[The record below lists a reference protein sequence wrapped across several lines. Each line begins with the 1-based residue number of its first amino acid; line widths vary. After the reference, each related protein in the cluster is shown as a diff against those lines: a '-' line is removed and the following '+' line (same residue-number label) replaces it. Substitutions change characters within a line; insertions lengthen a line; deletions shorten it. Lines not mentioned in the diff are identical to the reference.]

1 MPINQEMLKVAQEN
15 VKQADLR
22 GSYLV
27 GSNTASLGGLAGA
40 GLGGVYGLASGA
52 MGSRKGS
59 RIKDTLMG
67 GLRGA
72 AGGGLLGAGAGAGFG
87 ATIGSYIPATEI
99 INSAKA
105 GTPIGMDAL
114 KAKLQ
119 GVDPSRA
126 AGLTTLGTLGGA
138 GLGGL
143 VGGALLNQQKPASKP
158 KKDEKATEAEKQ
170 SADSWQ
176 SVNLAKNPI
185 NWSRVL
191 PKADATAKDWKSA
204 GGGWMGSALPNK
216 SPTAPAAAPA
226 MKPMPGAMKKSAF
239 AFGQKAAA
247 GLGNFN
253 LSSLQKYL
261 PGAGLGAGAGA
272 LVGGLG
278 GLMFPGRRRGR
289 LGGALRGALAGAGL
303 GGLAGGA
310 ASGGMFGQ
318 QAQGAMSDV
327 YKRLGEFY
335 TDKFNPKSRLQFK
348 SQTPEEVAARAGEEP
363 LGE

>member
-1 MPINQEMLKVAQEN
+1 MRQNFQELQKTN
-15 VKQADLR
+15 
-22 GSYLV
+22 
-27 GSNTASLGGLAGA
+27 
-40 GLGGVYGLASGA
+40 
-52 MGSRKGS
+52 
-59 RIKDTLMG
+59 
-67 GLRGA
+67 A
-72 AGGGLLGAGAGAGFG
+72 A
-87 ATIGSYIPATEI
+87 
-99 INSAKA
+99 K
-105 GTPIGMDAL
+105 
-114 KAKLQ
+114 
-119 GVDPSRA
+119 
-126 AGLTTLGTLGGA
+126 
-138 GLGGL
+138 
-143 VGGALLNQQKPASKP
+143 
-158 KKDEKATEAEKQ
+158 EA
-170 SADSWQ
+170 ADSWQ
-176 SVNLAKNPI
+176 QVNLAKNPI

-247 GLGNFN
+247 GLGDFN

-310 ASGGMFGQ
+310 AGGGMFGQ
-318 QAQGAMSDV
+318 QAQNMMGQAQGAMSDV

-335 TDKFNPKSRLQFK
+335 TDKFNPKSRLKFK
-348 SQTPEEVAARAGEEP
+348 SQTPEEVASAAGEEPMGDFSQDQAPVSHQTFADNRDRARMDYALRNLGTEQKPPRLNPTVMSPETRDAYGEEP